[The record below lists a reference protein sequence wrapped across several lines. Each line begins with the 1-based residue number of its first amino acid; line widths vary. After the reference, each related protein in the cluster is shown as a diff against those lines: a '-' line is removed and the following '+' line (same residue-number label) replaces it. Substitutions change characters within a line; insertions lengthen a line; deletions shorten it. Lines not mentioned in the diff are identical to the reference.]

1 MSIPRLR
8 SLAVVTAATLVLVA
22 CSSEPEDWEAAA
34 AANTVEAY
42 SEYLAAHP
50 NGDHAEEAGELR
62 DVLAETIAWDRAR
75 GTDTEEAYA
84 EFLEVHGNGAYADEA
99 RVRKA
104 GLVHGYIR
112 MNAGVNTPEGTHLQ
126 SSVFGQIESYPEG
139 TVLSLSLHSIIS
151 EGNEVE
157 ATIEAVYVGM
167 DGEHG
172 RFEADDGACLL
183 FPPSANTVIRCPDY
197 EAPLPD
203 KDDPAALLI
212 YTWMSYFD

>member
-1 MSIPRLR
+1 VSIPRLR
-8 SLAVVTAATLVLVA
+8 SMTVVTAATLMLVA
-22 CSSEPEDWEAAA
+22 CSSEPKDWEAAA
-34 AANTVEAY
+34 TVNTVEAY

-50 NGDHAEEAGELR
+50 NGAHAEEAGKFR
-62 DVLAETIAWDRAR
+62 GVLAGALAWDRAR

-84 EFLEVHGNGAYADEA
+84 EFLEAHGDGVHADEA

-104 GLVHGYIR
+104 GFVHGYIR

-139 TVLSLSLHSIIS
+139 TVLSMRLHSIIS

-157 ATIEAVYVGM
+157 ATIDAVYVGM

-203 KDDPAALLI
+203 MEDPAALLI